1 MPELPEVETISRG
14 LARYVQ
20 GQAVRGVEVWH
31 PRSVRRH
38 PGGDSGF
45 TQALTGRELTQLR
58 RRGKFMWFELPGN
71 QALVIH
77 LGMSGQLHVFAGGED
92 GPRRSHEHV
101 RLVMAD
107 GAVVSFV
114 DQRTFGHLQVV
125 PLVADPWGGPHP
137 VPHSLLHIAPDPLEE
152 AFDTDWVVATWRRSG
167 APIKAGLLNQ
177 SVVSGIGNIYAD
189 EALHRSG
196 VHGARRGRNLRVWE
210 AQLLLESAADVMRLA
225 ITQGGTSFDALYV
238 DVEGQPGYFRH
249 SLTAYGRGGQP
260 CLTCGE
266 AMVTTVVA
274 GRSHV
279 FCARCQPRS
288 HPRGRAPRP

>member
-20 GQAVRGVEVWH
+20 GQTVTLVQVWH
-31 PRSVRRH
+31 PRAVRRQ
-38 PGGDSGF
+38 PGGESAF
-45 TQALTGRELTQLR
+45 IQALTGGELTQLR
-58 RRGKFMWFELPGN
+58 RRGKFMWFEMPGD

-77 LGMSGQLHVFAGGED
+77 LGMSGQLHVFASGED
-92 GPRRSHEHV
+92 VPRRGHEHA
-101 RLVMAD
+101 RLVMGD
-107 GAVVSFV
+107 VAVVSFV

-125 PLVADPWGGPHP
+125 PLVADPWGGAYR
-137 VPHSLLHIAPDPLEE
+137 VPESLVHIAPDPLEE
-152 AFDTDWVVATWRRSG
+152 AFDANRVVATWRRSG

-210 AQLLLESAADVMRLA
+210 AHLLLDSAAEVMRRA

-249 SLTAYGRGGQP
+249 SLNAYGRAGQP
-260 CLTCGE
+260 CVDCGQLLQT
-266 AMVTTVVA
+266 VVVA

-279 FCARCQPRS
+279 YCSLCQPRS
-288 HPRGRAPRP
+288 RPGGTNPRR